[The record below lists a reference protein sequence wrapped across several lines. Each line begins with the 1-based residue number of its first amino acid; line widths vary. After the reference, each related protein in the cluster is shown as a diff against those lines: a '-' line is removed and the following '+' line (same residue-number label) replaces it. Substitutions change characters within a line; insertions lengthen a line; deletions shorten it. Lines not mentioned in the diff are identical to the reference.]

1 MRITNKLGLPAPLVR
16 AVSLTRHEVQQ
27 EPNTIRVSE
36 LIQPPQL
43 RALVKKHEAELS
55 EDASDRIWSLLGTLL
70 HDILEKNAK
79 GLDNHIT
86 EEELSIEVW
95 GYKVVGHYD
104 LSELVLDGEVLT
116 DWKLTSIYALKEK
129 EEVKP
134 EWEAQ
139 INVYAELLRR
149 AGRTVS
155 KGQIVA
161 IGRDWSKSRAIREK
175 DYPQKQVLIKPVTM
189 WDADKIDF
197 YLRDRVRLHHEAA
210 TLGQWPE
217 CTEEE
222 RWARPA
228 RWAIMKKGNKKA
240 TKLCDSERD
249 ANGWLEQILGGKN
262 SYYIERRAGESV
274 RCAGYCPVSNVCSQW
289 AKLQP
294 TLSDTLMESIK
305 VAQQRKETR

>member
-1 MRITNKLGLPAPLVR
+1 MQITNRLGLPAPLVK
-16 AVSLTRHEVQQ
+16 AVSLTRHEPDAA
-27 EPNTIRVSE
+27 PNTIRVSE

-43 RALVKKHEAELS
+43 RALTKKHEAELV

-86 EEELSIEVW
+86 EEELTIEVS

-116 DWKLTSIYALKEK
+116 DWKLTSVFALKET
-129 EEVKP
+129 EPVKP
-134 EWEAQ
+134 EWAAQ

-161 IGRDWSKSRAIREK
+161 IGRDWSKSRAMREK
-175 DYPQKQVLIKPVTM
+175 DYPQKQVLVKPVSIWNHETVRTY
-189 WDADKIDF
+189 IEQ
-197 YLRDRVRLHHEAA
+197 RVELHHRA
-210 TLGQWPE
+210 GQGLWPD

-228 RWAIMKKGNKKA
+228 KWAIMKKGNKKA
-240 TKLCDSERD
+240 TKLCDSEKD
-249 ANGWLEQILGGKN
+249 ALGWLDQILGGQKN
-262 SYYIERRAGESV
+262 YFIEHREGEST
-274 RCAGYCPVSNVCSQW
+274 RCAGYCPVSSKCPQW
-289 AKLQP
+289 AKLNDK
-294 TLSDTLMESIK
+294 LSDTLKESIT
-305 VAQQRKETR
+305 VAQQLKETK

>member
-1 MRITNKLGLPAPLVR
+1 MGLPAPLVK
-16 AVSLTRHEVQQ
+16 AVSLTRHEPDPA
-27 EPNTIRVSE
+27 PNTIRVSE

-43 RALVKKHEAELS
+43 RALVKRHEAELV

-86 EEELSIEVW
+86 EEELSIEVS

-104 LSELVLDGEVLT
+104 LSELVLDGEILT
-116 DWKLTSIYALKEK
+116 DWKLTSIYALKER

-149 AGRTVS
+149 AGRAVS

-161 IGRDWSKSRAIREK
+161 IGRDWSKSRAMRER
-175 DYPQKQVLIKPVTM
+175 DYPQQQVLVKPVSM
-189 WDADKIDF
+189 WNHETVRTYIE
-197 YLRDRVRLHHEAA
+197 RRVQLHHRAEQG
-210 TLGQWPE
+210 LWPE

-228 RWAIMKKGNKKA
+228 KWAIMKKGNKKA
-240 TKLCDSERD
+240 TKLCDSEKD
-249 ANGWLEQILGGKN
+249 ALGWLDQILGGQK
-262 SYYIERRAGESV
+262 SYFIEHREGESI
-274 RCAGYCPVSNVCSQW
+274 RCAGYCPVSSKCAQW
-289 AKLQP
+289 AKLNQK
-294 TLSDTLMESIK
+294 LSDTLKESIT
-305 VAQQRKETR
+305 VAQQLKETK